1 MTRTRKPVDAVI
13 IGFGWTGAI
22 MAKKLTDAGLNVLAL
37 ERGPLRDTHPDFE
50 YPRIIDELR
59 HGIRGELWQPLAKET
74 ITVRHRTGDTAA
86 PYRQYGAFVFG
97 NGMGGAGAHWNG
109 QHWRASPEDLRFRS
123 HIEERYG
130 KKFIPSEMTIQDYPV
145 SFQELEPHFDHFEKV
160 CGVSGTAGNLRGQLQ
175 SGGNPFEG
183 ARSDHYPTP
192 PLPPIES
199 ARRFANAAAQL
210 GYKPFPL
217 PAANSS
223 VAYTNPYGVRMGP
236 CNLCGFCE
244 RFGCFM
250 YSKAAPQT
258 TIFPI
263 LLQRPNLEVRA
274 NSYVTRILLD
284 TSGKRATGV
293 RYIDASG
300 AEIEQPASLVILSAF
315 QLHNVRLLLLSGI
328 GKPYDPKTGKGV
340 VGKNYAYQ
348 MITGTFA
355 FFDEEVQINPFIG
368 AGAAGQQVID
378 EFSSDHFDHAKHGFI
393 GGSALRAAM
402 TGGRP
407 IAQLYVPPNTPRWG
421 RQWKAA
427 AKRHYLHTAFY
438 DTQGSVMSYQD
449 RYLDLDPTYR
459 DSHGLPLLRMT
470 FDWHDNEYK
479 LAAFSSAKLE
489 EIVRVINP
497 KSYSSIV
504 MKPGQSFDTRFYQST
519 HTTGGAIMG
528 SNPSNSV
535 INRYSQSW
543 DVPNLFILGASAFPQ
558 NISYNPTGL
567 LAGLAYY
574 SAAALCDKYLK
585 SPGPLVDA

>member
-1 MTRTRKPVDAVI
+1 MTQTRKPVDAVI

-22 MAKKLTDAGLNVLAL
+22 MAKTLTEAGLNVVAL
-37 ERGPLRDTHPDFE
+37 ERGPSRDTNPDFQ
-50 YPRIIDELR
+50 YPRIVDELR
-59 HGIRGELWQPLAKET
+59 HGVRGELWQPLAKET
-74 ITVRHRTGDTAA
+74 ITVRHKVEDTAA
-86 PYRQYGAFVFG
+86 PYRQYGSFVFG
-97 NGMGGAGAHWNG
+97 NGVGGAGVHWNG
-109 QHWRASPEDLRFRS
+109 QHWRASPEDLHLRS

-130 KKFIPSEMTIQDYPV
+130 KKFLPSDMTIQDYPV
-145 SFQELEPHFDHFEKV
+145 SFAELEPHFDHFEKV
-160 CGVSGTAGNLRGQLQ
+160 CGVSGTAGNLRGQMQ
-175 SGGNPFEG
+175 PGGNPFEG
-183 ARSDHYPTP
+183 ARSDQYPTP
-192 PLPPIES
+192 PLPPVYGAQI
-199 ARRFANAAAQL
+199 FANAAAQL

-223 VAYTNPYGVRMGP
+223 VAYTNPYGVRLGP

-258 TIFPI
+258 TILPVI
-263 LLQRPNLEVRA
+263 LQRSNLEVRA

-284 TSGKRATGV
+284 KSGKRATGV
-293 RYIDASG
+293 RYIDESG
-300 AEIEQPASLVILSAF
+300 TEVEQPASLVILSAF
-315 QLHNVRLLLLSGI
+315 QLHNVRLLLMSGI
-328 GKPYDPKTGKGV
+328 GKPYDPKTGTGV

-348 MITGTFA
+348 MITATLA
-355 FFDEEVQINPFIG
+355 FFGEEVQINPFMA
-368 AGAAGQQVID
+368 AGAAGQRAID

-393 GGSALRAAM
+393 GGSVLQASA

-407 IAQLYVPPNTPRWG
+407 IAQLYLPPDVPRWG
-421 RQWKAA
+421 KQWKAA
-427 AKRHYLHTAFY
+427 AKKHYLHTTDY
-438 DTQGSVMSYQD
+438 VSQGSVMSYRD

-470 FDWHDNEYK
+470 FDWHENEYK
-479 LAAFSSAKLE
+479 LAAFSSARLE
-489 EIVRVINP
+489 EIVRAANP
-497 KSYSSIV
+497 KKYVSV
-504 MKPGQSFDTRFYQST
+504 LMKPGQPYDTRFYQST

-543 DVPNLFILGASAFPQ
+543 DVSNLFVLGASAFPQ

-567 LAGLAYY
+567 LAGLAYF
-574 SAAALCDKYLK
+574 SAAQVRDAYLK